1 MVGRAR
7 IADEV
12 LMRRVLAVM
21 MAAAL
26 LAAPVSIR
34 AWGMDVHRFLTRR
47 ALDGLPSDVKPFF
60 EARRDFIVEHS
71 ADPDLWRIVG
81 LKSDMGDE
89 DPNHFLDIDALD
101 DTPPFTQVPH
111 DWKAFVAKYGAERA
125 RKAGRLPWRA
135 EEMYGR
141 LVAAFRDLGRANRS
155 PYVAD
160 DVRYIAAVLSH
171 YIEDAHVPFHAVAN
185 YDGQQTNQGGIHSR
199 FETELVLRHLQ
210 TLKLAPVTIGPVGN
224 VREFV
229 FAAIVDSE
237 SLVAQVLRADR
248 LAAEGRSTYDD
259 GYYAAFATGALPI
272 AEKRLGDAASAA
284 ASVIVAAWT
293 EAGKPA
299 LPAEESKSPARIR
312 R

>member
-1 MVGRAR
+1 
-7 IADEV
+7 
-12 LMRRVLAVM
+12 M

-26 LAAPVSIR
+26 LAAPVPIR

-47 ALDGLPSDVKPFF
+47 ALDGLPSDLKPFF
-60 EARRDFIVEHS
+60 DARRDFVVEHA

-101 DTPPFTQVPH
+101 DAPPFTHVPH
-111 DWKAFVAKYGAERA
+111 DWTAFVAKYGAERA
-125 RKAGRLPWRA
+125 NKAGRLPWRA

-141 LVAAFRDLGRANRS
+141 LVAAFREMGRPNRS

-160 DVRYIAAVLSH
+160 NARYISAVLSH
-171 YIEDAHVPFHAVAN
+171 YIEDAHVPFHAVQN
-185 YDGQQTNQGGIHSR
+185 YDGQQTNQRGIHSR
-199 FETELVLRHLQ
+199 FESELVLRHLQ
-210 TLKLAPVTIGPVGN
+210 TLKLAPVTILPVGN

-229 FAAIVDSE
+229 FSAIVESQ
-237 SLVAQVLRADR
+237 SLVAQILRADR
-248 LAAEGRSTYDD
+248 LATEGRTAYDD
-259 GYYAAFATGALPI
+259 GYYAAFASGALPV
-272 AEKRLGDAASAA
+272 AEKRLSDAASAT
-284 ASVIVAAWT
+284 ASVIVAAWA

-299 LPAEESKSPARIR
+299 LSPEDSKAPIRIR